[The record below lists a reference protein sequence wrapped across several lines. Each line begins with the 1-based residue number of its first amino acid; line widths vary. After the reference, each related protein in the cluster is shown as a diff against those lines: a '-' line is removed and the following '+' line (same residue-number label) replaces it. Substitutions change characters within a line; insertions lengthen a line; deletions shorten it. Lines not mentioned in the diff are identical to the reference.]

1 MSSYVTA
8 CVKEKMLRHM
18 LDDFGGW
25 SLGSLWLG
33 FQMRPTNGDLVVLS
47 SGDQGYGSEGCLSGF
62 LAHDH
67 VDAPSWTYSVS
78 GTGES
83 ATVTATNASEVDF
96 GTAIQAASTVTNVIL
111 EGHDDD
117 MTSAGSGECLAIA
130 SLVDDSG
137 AAISRSFEVGDQVRF
152 PVGALRI
159 TL

>member
-62 LAHDH
+62 LAHDR

-96 GTAIQAASTVTNVIL
+96 GTAIQSANGVSAVVL
-111 EGHDDD
+111 EGHDND
-117 MTSAGSGECLAIA
+117 MQSAGSGECLAIV
-130 SLVDDSG
+130 SLVDDAG